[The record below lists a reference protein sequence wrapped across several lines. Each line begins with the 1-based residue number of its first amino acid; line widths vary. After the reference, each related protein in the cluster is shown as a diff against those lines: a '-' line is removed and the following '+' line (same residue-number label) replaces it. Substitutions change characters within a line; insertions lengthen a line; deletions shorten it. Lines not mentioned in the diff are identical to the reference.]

1 MVDNAIKEKR
11 KCYRAWKAGGS
22 RVAYNDAK
30 RVSNRAV
37 FHAKNEAQKAALDDI
52 DFKSPDIFR
61 LAKQLKNDKLDV
73 VGEKP
78 VKNDEGVLSLDD
90 KSKKSAWK
98 EHYERLL
105 NVEFDWSPD
114 DLSEEEPVE
123 GPSEPITDELIAK
136 AVAKMPIGKAAG
148 QSGIIAELIKPTG
161 EFGVSLIRQLIEVII
176 SEGKI
181 PSDWRES
188 YIISLYKGKCDALD
202 RGNYRG
208 LKLIE
213 HVLKVLE
220 RVVESLI
227 RKRVEINDMQFGFM
241 PGRGTTDAIFIL
253 RQLQEKHMA
262 ANKTLYMAFVDLEK
276 AFDRVPR
283 NVIWWAMRKL
293 GIEEWL
299 VKVVQSMYEN
309 VSSRVRVG
317 KGYSDAFEVK
327 VGVHQGSVLSPLL
340 FIIVME
346 ALSREFHTDH
356 PWELLYA
363 DDLVIIAKSVEE
375 LLEKLNKWKAA
386 IEKRGLRVNMGKT
399 KVVVSGH
406 NLNVLN
412 KSGKFPCGVCL
423 TGVGANSIYCSG
435 CSLWVHKRCSG
446 LPGVLKEDR
455 KYRCPRCQGT
465 ARRID
470 GRPIIELQLGKDKL
484 EVVPEFCYLGDMT
497 SACGGCDLAVIMRCK
512 CAWGKF
518 RQLLS
523 LLTNRHIPLVVR
535 GYVYSA
541 SVRSVMLYGAE
552 TWATTADTM
561 SRLRRND
568 RAMLRWMCNVK
579 LNDKVSS
586 GSILS
591 KLGLQD
597 IETIVRTNR
606 LRWFGHVER
615 SAGWINHVR
624 NLEVQSQQKRPGRP
638 KLTWN
643 DGVMRDKQLLGM
655 TTCDPQ
661 NRSSWRGRLR
671 QHRLASPSVEED

>member
-11 KCYRAWKAGGS
+11 KCFKAWKAGGS
-22 RVAYNDAK
+22 REAYIAAK

-37 FHAKNEAQKAALDDI
+37 FHAKNEAQKVALDDI

-61 LAKQLKNDKLDV
+61 LVKQLKHDKQDV

-78 VKNDEGVLSLDD
+78 VKNDAGALSLDD
-90 KSKKSAWK
+90 ESRKSAWK

-105 NVEFDWSPD
+105 NVEFDWNPD
-114 DLSEEEPVE
+114 DLSQEEPVE

-136 AVAKMPIGKAAG
+136 AVAKMSLGKAAG
-148 QSGIIAELIKPTG
+148 PSGIIAEMIKPTG
-161 EFGVSLIRQLIEVII
+161 EVGVSLIRELIEAII

-181 PSDWRES
+181 PSDWQES
-188 YIISLYKGKCDALD
+188 YIVSLYKGKGDALD

-227 RKRVEINDMQFGFM
+227 RKRVEISDMQFGFM

-262 ANKTLYMAFVDLEK
+262 ANKTLYMAFIDLEK

-299 VKVVQSMYEN
+299 VRVVQSMYEN

-317 KGYSDAFEVK
+317 ESYSDAFGVK

-346 ALSREFHTDH
+346 ALSREFHTDR

-363 DDLVIIAKSVEE
+363 DDLVVIAESVEE
-375 LLEKLNKWKAA
+375 LLEKLKKWKTAM
-386 IEKRGLRVNMGKT
+386 EKRGLRVNMGKT
-399 KVVVSGH
+399 KLLVSGH
-406 NLNVLN
+406 NLNVM
-412 KSGKFPCGVCL
+412 KRSGKYPCGVCL

-435 CSLWVHKRCSG
+435 CSYWVHKKCSGISGSLRENPEYRCS
-446 LPGVLKEDR
+446 
-455 KYRCPRCQGT
+455 RCQGT
-465 ARRID
+465 ARQID
-470 GRPIIELQLGKDKL
+470 GRPITEVQLGEDKL
-484 EVVPEFCYLGDMT
+484 DVVPDFCYLGDMI
-497 SACGGCDLAVIMRCK
+497 SASGGCDLAAITRCK

-518 RQLLS
+518 RQLLP
-523 LLTNRHIPLVVR
+523 LLANRHIPHVVR
-535 GYVYSA
+535 GRVYSA
-541 SVRSVMLYGAE
+541 CVRSVMLYGSE
-552 TWATTADTM
+552 TWATTVDTI

-579 LNDKVSS
+579 VNDKINSD
-586 GSILS
+586 SILS

-597 IETIVRTNR
+597 IETILRTNR

-624 NLEVQSQQKRPGRP
+624 NLEVQSQKKRPGRP

-643 DGVMRDKQLLGM
+643 DVVVRDKQLLGM
-655 TTCDPQ
+655 MTCDPQ
-661 NRSSWRGRLR
+661 DRSNWRGRLR
-671 QHRLASPSVEED
+671 QRRLATPSVQSD